1 MTSAAR
7 GSKRLPDVT
16 HLPLLLLTTF
26 PNRRRSSE
34 RSESVT
40 RPKMKNEQAIK
51 NRFDGRSLRLL
62 TVSNTSTSMQKLR
75 RTILQNS
82 LKLCLVT
89 LALVPPLA
97 SSFSFPRTTQRAGLY
112 FEKIK
117 SRYPTITVDPS
128 NHVEKNGF
136 IRETSTSLA
145 STPSSTSSSS
155 EKELDDRALGILVLL
170 TVPFAWGTY
179 APVVKYVYE
188 MDPPVPGLVFSAGY
202 YIVAAITLTGLNIF
216 MNEKQREDGKES
228 DGMDELLLDVQDD
241 VATEGIL
248 SMSTLAGIELGSYLF
263 LGNCLQVVGLK
274 TVPAD
279 RAAFL
284 VQLTTII
291 VPILDGLLKG
301 KGGLSLIKS
310 TTWLACLVAFAGVI
324 IMGLDSPEFDWTT
337 ILASGTNIQNLDITF
352 SVGDGLIIT
361 AAFAYSMHVV
371 RLGKYAQFVT
381 PLQLTASKARVEA
394 VLSFALVAI
403 LFFGLPGTLFSDL
416 SSEISTYIDTMG
428 GSSMAEGVPGDSLVS
443 SQLWDSHLI
452 FAVLWTGWVTCAYTI
467 YAQSFGQR
475 RVSPTDSNLIY
486 STQPIFS
493 SLFAFGLLGETLGAA
508 GYLGGTLIGTAL
520 WIVTSSTEPLNV
532 ESSSNQS

>member
-1 MTSAAR
+1 M
-7 GSKRLPDVT
+7 
-16 HLPLLLLTTF
+16 
-26 PNRRRSSE
+26 
-34 RSESVT
+34 
-40 RPKMKNEQAIK
+40 
-51 NRFDGRSLRLL
+51 
-62 TVSNTSTSMQKLR
+62 
-75 RTILQNS
+75 
-82 LKLCLVT
+82 T

-112 FEKIK
+112 FDKIK

-228 DGMDELLLDVQDD
+228 DGRDELLLDVQDD

-248 SMSTLAGIELGSYLF
+248 SMSTLAGKELGSYLF
-263 LGNCLQVVGLK
+263 LGNCLQLVGLK

-337 ILASGTNIQNLDITF
+337 ILASGTNIQNLDVTF

-371 RLGKYAQFVT
+371 RLGN
-381 PLQLTASKARVEA
+381 S
-394 VLSFALVAI
+394 
-403 LFFGLPGTLFSDL
+403 
-416 SSEISTYIDTMG
+416 
-428 GSSMAEGVPGDSLVS
+428 
-443 SQLWDSHLI
+443 
-452 FAVLWTGWVTCAYTI
+452 
-467 YAQSFGQR
+467 
-475 RVSPTDSNLIY
+475 
-486 STQPIFS
+486 
-493 SLFAFGLLGETLGAA
+493 
-508 GYLGGTLIGTAL
+508 
-520 WIVTSSTEPLNV
+520 
-532 ESSSNQS
+532 